1 MAEPPAAPAEEP
13 CPYVGLQPF
22 TARDA
27 EYFFGRER
35 ERRIIAANLFA
46 APLTVLYGPSAV
58 GKSSVLQAGVV
69 SHLAAEPRTAVV
81 YFATWQGDDYVSRLK
96 GECLEAI
103 AAVHPT
109 PITVDAALPLDE
121 WVASAMTQFRGVLL
135 VMLDQ
140 FEEYLLYHREDRG
153 DSFDAELARL
163 VNSHAATAHVLIGL
177 RDDSLS
183 KLNRFSKRI
192 PNLLGNTLQLRRLS
206 AEAARRA
213 IVGPIERYTAAHP
226 GARPTRLDPSLV
238 DRIVSEVQ
246 IENVAASLSGG
257 IAGVQASEDRG
268 LIETAF
274 LQLVM
279 TELWRAASA
288 RPGDRVLDAATLD
301 VLGGAKAIVRRHV
314 EKEVGKLTPVEREIA
329 AKLFL
334 HLVTPSGAKYA
345 LRTDDLIELAG
356 QPRDQVAHV
365 LSGLTEARILR
376 RLDPPERYEIF
387 HDAFA
392 LALLEW
398 RKEYLQ
404 DLAKREALRIAEQQ
418 RLRERADQIRRR
430 RWQAAIV
437 SSLLVLG
444 GVAVYVVHQQRDR
457 AELAAQLDISK
468 AQQESATAAMQAAQ
482 LAAQQAEAEKRAGD
496 QAVAAREAALGVER
510 ATFQGNMAR
519 AETLRRDQ
527 EEKQRSADAAKAEAA
542 RYAQQSREKLAEV
555 DRARTRLDDLV
566 KDANTK
572 GYTVAAPIDVKTPPA
587 DAAPPKT
594 DAAPPKA
601 DVPPAAA
608 APPPP
613 AKEPSV
619 STPPAVTGDYKDPFR
634 KAMAARDRKRWGD
647 AQAQLEA
654 ALRSNPRDTGETIVI
669 SGAGNVEPYVP
680 HYYLGVVLRAQ
691 DKCGEAVKEFDL
703 SEKDEAIKK
712 TRLYRSLQQ
721 QRDACANAK

>member
-1 MAEPPAAPAEEP
+1 VAEPPPTPPEEL

-22 TARDA
+22 TAKDA

-69 SHLAAEPRTAVV
+69 SHLASEPRTAVV

-96 GECLEAI
+96 AECLEAI
-103 AAVHPT
+103 AAVHT
-109 PITVDAALPLDE
+109 RPIAVDAALPLDE
-121 WVASAMTQFRGVLL
+121 WVAGAMSEFRGVLL
-135 VMLDQ
+135 LMLDQ
-140 FEEYLLYHREDRG
+140 FEEYLLYHREERG

-163 VNSHAATAHVLIGL
+163 VNSHSASAHVLIGL

-213 IVGPIERYTAAHP
+213 IVGPIERYAATHP
-226 GARPTRLDPSLV
+226 DARPTRLDPSLV
-238 DRIVSEVQ
+238 DRIISEVQ

-257 IAGVQASEDRG
+257 IAGVHASEDRG

-279 TELWRAASA
+279 TELWRAAST
-288 RPGDRVLDAATLD
+288 RPGDRMLDAATLD

-314 EKEVGKLTPVEREIA
+314 EKEVGKLSALERDIA

-356 QPRDQVAHV
+356 QPRDQVTHV
-365 LSGLTEARILR
+365 LSCLTEARILR

-404 DLAKREALRIAEQQ
+404 ELAKLEALRTAEQQ
-418 RLRERADQIRRR
+418 RLRERTELIRRR

-437 SSLLVLG
+437 SSLLVFG
-444 GVAVYVVHQQRDR
+444 GIGVYVMHQQRDR
-457 AELAAQLDISK
+457 AELAAQLEISK
-468 AQQESATAAMQAAQ
+468 AQQESSRAAMQAAQ
-482 LAAQQAEAEKRAGD
+482 LAAQQAEAERRAGD

-510 ATFQGNMAR
+510 ATFQGNLAR

-542 RYAQQSREKLAEV
+542 RYAQQSQEKLAQV
-555 DRARTRLDDLV
+555 KQAQTRLDDLV

-572 GYTVAAPIDVKTPPA
+572 GYAVAAPLEVKTPPA
-587 DAAPPKT
+587 DAPPNPDTAPPKP
-594 DAAPPKA
+594 DAP
-601 DVPPAAA
+601 PPAATA
-608 APPPP
+608 PP

-619 STPPAVTGDYKDPFR
+619 GTPPVATGDYKDPYR

-647 AQAQLEA
+647 AQAQLEV
-654 ALRSNPRDTGETIVI
+654 ALRSNPRDTGETVVI

-680 HYYLGVVLRAQ
+680 HYYLGVALRNQ
-691 DKCGEAVKEFDL
+691 DKCSEAVKEFDL